1 MSIELIE
8 QPKTTQH
15 PIKILEQAAGTLDM
29 EFERVADNE
38 LHLMLPSVW
47 RDIGLWFT
55 WRAEL
60 STLQMGAPIDL
71 KAPVGRCDETARLV
85 TMVNERLW
93 VGHFDLWTEDNAIVF
108 RNASILNDS
117 GLDLPQAVTMIRSV
131 GEAVDRFYPA
141 FNFLVWGGKKPDD
154 AIAASL
160 FETAGNA

>member
-8 QPKTTQH
+8 QPKTTHH

-71 KAPVGRCDETARLV
+71 KAPVGRCDEAARLV
-85 TMVNERLW
+85 TMVN
-93 VGHFDLWTEDNAIVF
+93 
-108 RNASILNDS
+108 
-117 GLDLPQAVTMIRSV
+117 
-131 GEAVDRFYPA
+131 
-141 FNFLVWGGKKPDD
+141 
-154 AIAASL
+154 
-160 FETAGNA
+160 